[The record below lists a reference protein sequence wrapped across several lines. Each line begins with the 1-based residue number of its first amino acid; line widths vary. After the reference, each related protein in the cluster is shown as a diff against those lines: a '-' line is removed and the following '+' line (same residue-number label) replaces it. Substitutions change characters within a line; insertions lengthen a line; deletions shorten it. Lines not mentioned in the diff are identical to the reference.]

1 MSIFR
6 KAESAK
12 VGGKFLVFGETG
24 SGKSTFLTTFP
35 SIACIDSEAGLSNY
49 EDNPNLLLVANTNSV
64 YDVEEA
70 ISEIE
75 DEMLSE
81 IKTLGI
87 DSETK
92 IYSGMQVSAMEV
104 EEKRARQKGKDI
116 EDSTVSQ
123 RGWGRIK
130 LLNQKLQ
137 NLKIKLSS
145 IGVHIVSVAQQDDIK
160 EKKGEQY
167 VKVGVKPNMAKGAE
181 YDFDIVLRFFTQT
194 TRDGEVYKAEVL
206 KDRTGVFKKGDIID
220 NPSYDYWR
228 EYYEGKSKLKER
240 KIDFNSDI
248 NKDIDKM
255 QDESAKIE
263 TLIAQFKTIAK
274 QMPKKDMIKVQ
285 KLCKEKGVDNPLKAT
300 DLGAMKEIVEFMTSL
315 Q

>member
-12 VGGKFLVFGETG
+12 IGGKFLVFGETG
-24 SGKSTFLTTFP
+24 SGKSTFLTTFEK
-35 SIACIDSEAGLSNY
+35 IAAIDSEAGLSNY
-49 EDNPNLLLVANTNSV
+49 EDNPNLLFVANTNSV

-75 DEMLSE
+75 DEMLGE
-81 IKTLGI
+81 IKTFGI

-92 IYSGMQVSAMEV
+92 IYSGMQISAMEV
-104 EEKRARQKGKDI
+104 EERRARQKGKDVDDATI
-116 EDSTVSQ
+116 SMRQ
-123 RGWGRIK
+123 WGKIK
-130 LLNQKLQ
+130 LINQKLQ

-145 IGVHIVSVAQQDDIK
+145 LGIHIVSIAQAEDLK
-160 EKKGEQY
+160 EKKGDTFI
-167 VKVGVKPNMAKGAE
+167 KVGIKPSVPKNFE
-181 YDFDIVLRFFTQT
+181 YDYDVCLRFFTQT
-194 TRDGEVYKAEVL
+194 TKDGEIYRAEVL

-228 EYYEGKSKLKER
+228 EYYESKSKLKER
-240 KIDFNSDI
+240 KIDFNGDI

-263 TLIAQFKTIAK
+263 TLITQFKTIAK
-274 QMPKKDMIKVQ
+274 QLPKEDMIKVQ
-285 KLCKEKGVDNPLKAT
+285 KLCKDKGVDNPLKAT